1 MRQARTT
8 GQFDREY
15 LLMVKRGKK
24 IEKLDAIM
32 LMLIQAEPLPPRHR
46 DHALKGNLTG
56 CRDCHIEPDWLLIYK
71 LDEDAIIFER
81 TGTHS
86 DIFR

>member
-8 GQFDREY
+8 GQFDRDY
-15 LLMVKRGKK
+15 SHIIKRGKK
-24 IEKLDAIM
+24 IEKLDDVMM
-32 LMLIQAEPLPPRHR
+32 LLINDRPLPQRNR
-46 DHALKGNLTG
+46 DHALKGDLKG
-56 CRDCHIEPDWLLIYK
+56 FRDCHIEPDWLLIYK
-71 LDEDAIIFER
+71 VDGDVITFER

>member
-8 GQFDREY
+8 GQFDRDY
-15 LLMVKRGKK
+15 SHAVKRGMK
-24 IEKLDAIM
+24 IEKLDTLM
-32 LMLIQAEPLPPRHR
+32 MMLINEDPLPPRNR
-46 DHALKGNLTG
+46 DHALKGNFKG
-56 CRDCHIEPDWLLIYK
+56 FRDCHIEPDWLLIYK
-71 LDEDAIIFER
+71 VDGEAITFER